1 MYTHEYAHGNIVR
14 ISFDARKRVRNLR
27 THGLDLADAGSVL
40 TSELAITFEDRRFEY
55 EEPRYITL
63 GPLAETIVVV
73 VTVEHDTTARI
84 ISMRKAK
91 PHGKAIYYEQFH

>member
-1 MYTHEYAHGNIVR
+1 MR
-14 ISFDARKRVRNLR
+14 ISFDARKRARNLR
-27 THGLDLADAGSVL
+27 THGLDLAYAGSVL

-73 VTVEHDTTARI
+73 VTVEHDATARI
-84 ISMRKAK
+84 ISMRKAT
-91 PHGKAIYYEQFH
+91 PHEKAIHYEQFH